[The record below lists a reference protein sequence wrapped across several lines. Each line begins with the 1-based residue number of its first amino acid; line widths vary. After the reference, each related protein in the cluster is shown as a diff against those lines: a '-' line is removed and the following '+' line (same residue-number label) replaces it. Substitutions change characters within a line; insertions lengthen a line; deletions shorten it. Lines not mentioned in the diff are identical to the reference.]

1 MRSEYTARLVARYR
15 ALLERALNEHNV
27 ELEKQ
32 YFKGLVLAKNEHIQA
47 LERDLMT
54 ARIQARKVAWLM
66 YLILVDG
73 FVIIEV
79 PMSLD
84 KIIETFGPIALLE
97 TKGFILKKVSKWKLH
112 I

>member
-1 MRSEYTARLVARYR
+1 
-15 ALLERALNEHNV
+15 
-27 ELEKQ
+27 
-32 YFKGLVLAKNEHIQA
+32 
-47 LERDLMT
+47 
-54 ARIQARKVAWLM
+54 M

-97 TKGFILKKVSKWKLH
+97 TKGFILKKVSK
-112 I
+112 